1 MIFDSAAF
9 YFLRKEATYDYFFHC
24 LALLIIVFFT
34 YGKIVENIFR
44 PDKRLT
50 PCVEHPDGIGYVPM
64 KPWRAFIIQLL
75 NIAGLGPIFG
85 APFPAL
91 PGNRVFIFGSYSAQ
105 FLLEPFMTICAACY
119 QSCRASCSADA

>member
-1 MIFDSAAF
+1 MI
-9 YFLRKEATYDYFFHC
+9 TFFIC
-24 LALLIIVFFT
+24 LALLIIGFLT

-50 PCVEHPDGIGYVPM
+50 LCVLPALD
-64 KPWRAFIIQLL
+64 RFL
-75 NIAGLGPIFG
+75 

-91 PGNRVFIFGSYSAQ
+91 SGDRVFIFGSYSAQ
-105 FLLEPFMTICAACY
+105 FLLQPFRTICAACY